1 MGNRGQ
7 FRAALRW
14 CAVAAGREGLEIRTA
29 MSAALDRGAIGI
41 RLSPAA
47 RDLSPPAKTCHD
59 LPRCVSFS
67 GDAWRSA
74 RLRKNE
80 VRKGFVPISRMDQ
93 KLWHIDESKRAEI
106 RSVSSD
112 LFLENGVEGIQGPVT
127 ACHIS
132 VQNWR
137 REEPAHKK
145 GSLRSLFPKPC
156 RGDLGRDAA
165 PRPTLWRAAAGLGG
179 TFRKL
184 FPRRC
189 PGQQSTAPLVLR
201 RKNCGRRFG
210 GVGGLLR
217 TAPNG
222 GPLDSIKAT
231 DWQRKPTGRRH
242 LTTTDDRIGA
252 SKRKQAAMFYGAG
265 DGRHFKEILL
275 KKIIRRDL
283 RRLVVGRCLAQSIP
297 AS

>member
-112 LFLENGVEGIQGPVT
+112 LLPEIGAEGIQRPVT
-127 ACHIS
+127 ACHIESGDWRS
-132 VQNWR
+132 VPW
-137 REEPAHKK
+137 PAPSGLD
-145 GSLRSLFPKPC
+145 GSFRDLFP
-156 RGDLGRDAA
+156 G
-165 PRPTLWRAAAGLGG
+165 
-179 TFRKL
+179 
-184 FPRRC
+184 RC
-189 PGQQSTAPLVLR
+189 PGLSSTAPLVL
-201 RKNCGRRFG
+201 KTVVLKTVVLKTVVLKSETCGRCFG
-210 GVGGLLR
+210 GVADPRRTEGEVGDLLR
-217 TAPNG
+217 TESNR
-222 GPLDSIKAT
+222 GPFHSIKAT

-242 LTTTDDRIGA
+242 WTTTDDRIQGL
-252 SKRKQAAMFYGAG
+252 RLGPAARIGWTG
-265 DGRHFKEILL
+265 NGRRPYAFC
-275 KKIIRRDL
+275 RRTHL
-283 RRLVVGRCLAQSIP
+283 
-297 AS
+297 

>member
-7 FRAALRW
+7 LKEDRRW

-74 RLRKNE
+74 RLRKNQA
-80 VRKGFVPISRMDQ
+80 RKGRVPMSRMDQ
-93 KLWHIDESKRAEI
+93 KLWRIDDSMRPEI

-112 LFLENGVEGIQGPVT
+112 LFLENGVEGIQETVT
-127 ACHIS
+127 ACHIETGDWRS
-132 VQNWR
+132 VPW
-137 REEPAHKK
+137 PAPSRLD
-145 GSLRSLFPKPC
+145 GSFRHLFP
-156 RGDLGRDAA
+156 G
-165 PRPTLWRAAAGLGG
+165 
-179 TFRKL
+179 
-184 FPRRC
+184 RC
-189 PGQQSTAPLVLR
+189 PGLSSTAPLMLMSVVL
-201 RKNCGRRFG
+201 KSETCGRCFG
-210 GVGGLLR
+210 GVADPRRTEGEVGDLLR
-217 TAPNG
+217 TEPNR
-222 GPLDSIKAT
+222 GPFHSIKAT

-252 SKRKQAAMFYGAG
+252 SGRKLAAMFYGAG
-265 DGRHFKEILL
+265 DGRHFKEI
-275 KKIIRRDL
+275 
-283 RRLVVGRCLAQSIP
+283 S
-297 AS
+297 